1 MSKHQ
6 PMGGRILTLPFLF
19 FSLLALI
26 GVYFIL
32 QRFAGGLG
40 SVTNLNNGYP
50 WGIWVVGDIVVG
62 TAFAC
67 GGYALALVIYITNK
81 GQYHPLMR
89 PALLGSL
96 LGYTLGGAAA
106 FVDMGRYLNFYHM
119 FLPNSVNLN
128 SVMLEVGLCVLAYVV
143 VLWIEFTPTFLERF
157 KAKGLQQTLNKALFI
172 IVAIGILLPTMH
184 QSSLGSLLIAAGG
197 KIDPLWQANELLPAL
212 FLITAITMGFSI
224 VVFEG
229 ALSTMRFRLPSEV
242 PLYERLAG
250 IIVAMLGAYLVLRFG
265 ELLVNGKLGR
275 AFAGDLRSVMFW
287 IENIFYVIPVAVL
300 ASGRNRRSQRLL
312 FLAAIS
318 MLLGA
323 TLYRI
328 NAFLVA
334 FNAPGGYHYFPSAS
348 ELMVT
353 VGMFS
358 IEVVV
363 FLYVIKRFPV
373 LHRTK
378 NA

>member
-6 PMGGRILTLPFLF
+6 PAGGRILTLPFLF

-26 GVYFIL
+26 GVYFIV
-32 QRFAGGLG
+32 QRFLGGLG
-40 SVTNLNNGYP
+40 SVTALNNGYP
-50 WGIWVVGDIVVG
+50 WGIWVVGDIVIG

-67 GGYALALVIYITNK
+67 GGYALALVVYVANK
-81 GQYHPLMR
+81 RQYHPLMR

-96 LGYTLGGAAA
+96 LGYTLGGVAA

-128 SVMLEVGLCVLAYVV
+128 SVMLEVGLCVMAYVV

-157 KAKGLQQTLNKALFI
+157 KAEGLQKTLNRVLFLF
-172 IVAIGILLPTMH
+172 VAIGILLPTMH

-212 FLITAITMGFSI
+212 FLITAIGMGFSI

-229 ALSTMRFRLPSEV
+229 ALSTLRFRLPSEV

-250 IIVAMLGAYLVLRFG
+250 IIVALLGAFLVLRFG
-265 ELLVNGKLGR
+265 ELVVNGKLGR
-275 AFAGDLRSVMFW
+275 AFAGDFRSVMFW
-287 IENIFYVIPVAVL
+287 LETILYVIPIVVM
-300 ASGRNRRSQRLL
+300 ASARNRRSQRLL
-312 FLAAIS
+312 FLAAVT

-323 TLYRI
+323 SLYRI

-373 LHRTK
+373 LPRAEH
-378 NA
+378 A